1 MAPVANRLTIDSIGS
16 TSSRGIGVPANL
28 KSKSPRRGQRFWVW
42 LSTRSVYSL
51 KILYWPLRVA
61 GWSLKTVAGGG
72 GGEGVVVAEDRLLGD
87 HVEAHATDPRG
98 RPREVSVHELLAE
111 ANGLEDLGAPVGLDR
126 GDPHL
131 GDDLQDPFVQRLDVV
146 LRGLRVV
153 HPWE

>member
-28 KSKSPRRGQRFWVW
+28 KSKSPRRVQRFWFW

-61 GWSLKTVAGGG
+61 CWSLNTVSGLKRWYSPSRRHWYSPPQSSSGFP
-72 GGEGVVVAEDRLLGD
+72 
-87 HVEAHATDPRG
+87 TG
-98 RPREVSVHELLAE
+98 RSGKACWWRRI
-111 ANGLEDLGAPVGLDR
+111 GAPVGLDR